1 MGRMTQTQPP
11 LTFSVWIAGI
21 IARWRLVLWVMAGT
35 LVVAALAAILLPPV
49 YEAHASFVTSSS
61 SSSKMTNSLGASS
74 SLGLQGVA
82 SQLGLPTGGDP
93 SESPN
98 FYVKLIE
105 SEELRRRLLNS
116 RFQNPRSNNPRDSA
130 TLLDILRVKNDDPV
144 RRMEI
149 ALKKMQKAISTDF
162 DLKTNVVDL
171 IVKARWSDLAAAMAN
186 RTVALVD
193 AFNHEQRAT
202 RARSRRVFLEG
213 RLDSAKVQLQQAEE
227 RQRFFYEQNRQW
239 RSSPQ
244 LVFEEG
250 QLRRN
255 VDVATD
261 QFLQLQRQFESA
273 RLDEINDAPLITVV
287 DPAHAPHKAQWPRY
301 WLLLAS
307 ALTVGALIGIMV
319 AGSATI
325 LADWRRRNP
334 DSAGALSESVAALPF
349 VGERRRRPRVS

>member
-1 MGRMTQTQPP
+1 
-11 LTFSVWIAGI
+11 
-21 IARWRLVLWVMAGT
+21 MAGT
-35 LVVAALAAILLPPV
+35 LVVAALAAIFLPPV

-61 SSSKMTNSLGASS
+61 SSSKTSNALGSSS

-82 SQLGLPTGGDP
+82 SQLGLSTGGDP

-149 ALKKMQKAISTDF
+149 ALKKMQKSISTDF

-193 AFNHEQRAT
+193 AFNHEQRVT

-213 RLDSAKVQLQQAEE
+213 RLDSSKVQLQQAEE

-261 QFLQLQRQFESA
+261 LFLQLQRQFESA